1 MKYDLG
7 LIPMS
12 AKPFHAG
19 HYYLVQ
25 KAAAECHVV
34 KLFVGTGNRTKGA
47 GKSITGDQMLH
58 LWKEVFEPLMPGSNN
73 IQFVYKGVPVRNV
86 YETLDYIKEEDLG
99 STVAVYSGNE
109 VEKNG
114 KTLIWNR
121 YHKLINDS
129 YWKDTLSF
137 VSVNRGEEGS
147 PDVSGTQMRKDLLNR
162 NKEGFF
168 GGLPSYLEDEKK
180 QYIFDY
186 LTGHFLK
193 TF

>member
-12 AKPFHAG
+12 AKPFHDG

-34 KLFVGTGNRTKGA
+34 KLFVGTGNRTKGT

-58 LWKEVFEPLMPGSNN
+58 LWKEVYEPLMPASNN
-73 IQFVYKGVPVRNV
+73 IQFVYEGIPVRNV
-86 YETLDYIKEEDLG
+86 YETLSCIKEENLE

-109 VEKNG
+109 IEKNG

-168 GGLPSYLEDEKK
+168 SGLPSYLEDEKK

-186 LTGHFLK
+186 LAGHFLK